1 MWRKSIWLAIPF
13 LTLSAVVA
21 LLVLAKISSPH
32 ASDSQLSTNFHDH
45 EAAFNQLVEMSRN
58 DSAVITVGTSFVC
71 LKNNEDWPP
80 YIYLHDNEQWPLSE
94 TRLKFSRRRWDEYRT
109 LLRNLNLNIGIEQ
122 KPDVPGAIFFTASS
136 DYSEIDDSETAVT
149 EKGYVYSSAEI
160 NSSLTG
166 SLDGIQ
172 INRPAIFYRKLT
184 RNWYLYYEWSVAK
197 PE

>member
-1 MWRKSIWLAIPF
+1 MWRKSIWPAITV
-13 LTLSAVVA
+13 LTLFVVVA
-21 LLVLAKISSPH
+21 VLVLARFSSPH
-32 ASDSQLSTNFHDH
+32 ASDSELSKMFYDH

-58 DSAVITVGTSFVC
+58 DSAVVTVGTSFVC

-80 YIYLHDNEQWPLSE
+80 YIYLYDNEQWPLSE
-94 TRLKFSRRRWDEYRT
+94 TTLKFSRRRWDEYRT
-109 LLRNLNLNIGIEQ
+109 LFRNLNLKLGIEQ
-122 KPDVPGAIFFTASS
+122 KPVVAGAIFFTASS

-160 NSSLTG
+160 NNSLTG

-184 RNWYLYYEWSVAK
+184 HNWYLYYEWSVAK